1 MNESTTT
8 TTASTSPTATVTGKK
23 RKIRQDRWEQNRKKL
38 KRNSG
43 KSYASQS
50 GNKIPR
56 KKFRHTTDCCK
67 KNCSSSFDYKRQRE
81 IFKTFW
87 AMAEKPSQD
96 TFLISCIQGEE
107 IKYVKTV
114 TKRKNRSWSWKYS
127 FKVDGQDK
135 TVCKGFFLSLLQI
148 TESRMKTVLRFCK
161 SGTTVATEKRGKQP
175 NPAKISNVV
184 WSLVKEHW
192 STFPNKKSHYGSS
205 KTERKYFENPDLN
218 VKKMF
223 HAFQEYYFDKTGKQL
238 SLKYPTY
245 HRYFRENSDYSFRQR
260 KTDVCDFCTECKI
273 KLSANSSDP
282 CKESFRL
289 HEVKVAEYKVL
300 RQQCTKNINDDTLTV
315 EFDYAQNLPLPKLN
329 VSAQFYKRLLWL
341 YVFNTHC
348 FNDGDS
354 KFFCF
359 LECDGGKNGNSV
371 CSFLNDFLVKKLTEN
386 PELKKVVLLSDS
398 CGGQNKNKTLVRYC
412 AWLSVKMGVEIN
424 HIFPVR
430 GHSYCQC
437 DRNFGVYGTVLK
449 KVETVENPIEYLE
462 IMRTVRHKPKAFEA
476 EMSAHLLKEW
486 DKTLD
491 SFFLKV
497 PKAKGKKF
505 TIQKYVKL
513 SYKPTGTMSV
523 YADYNGAP
531 QNFNLFKL
539 NAFVSKDTELA
550 LANPAPVGIKTAK
563 KNDVLS
569 LMPFVKPVNR
579 EWYKNVLRGTCNDND
594 SAETDEMDSD

>member
-96 TFLISCIQGEE
+96 TFLISCIQREE

-260 KTDVCDFCTECKI
+260 KTEVCDFCTECKI

-329 VSAQFYKRLLWL
+329 V
-341 YVFNTHC
+341 
-348 FNDGDS
+348 
-354 KFFCF
+354 
-359 LECDGGKNGNSV
+359 
-371 CSFLNDFLVKKLTEN
+371 
-386 PELKKVVLLSDS
+386 
-398 CGGQNKNKTLVRYC
+398 
-412 AWLSVKMGVEIN
+412 
-424 HIFPVR
+424 
-430 GHSYCQC
+430 
-437 DRNFGVYGTVLK
+437 
-449 KVETVENPIEYLE
+449 
-462 IMRTVRHKPKAFEA
+462 
-476 EMSAHLLKEW
+476 
-486 DKTLD
+486 
-491 SFFLKV
+491 

-513 SYKPTGTMSV
+513 LYKPTGTMSV

>member
-96 TFLISCIQGEE
+96 TFLISCIQREE

-192 STFPNKKSHYGSS
+192 STLPNKKSHYGSS

-218 VKKMF
+218 
-223 HAFQEYYFDKTGKQL
+223 
-238 SLKYPTY
+238 
-245 HRYFRENSDYSFRQR
+245 
-260 KTDVCDFCTECKI
+260 
-273 KLSANSSDP
+273 
-282 CKESFRL
+282 
-289 HEVKVAEYKVL
+289 
-300 RQQCTKNINDDTLTV
+300 
-315 EFDYAQNLPLPKLN
+315 
-329 VSAQFYKRLLWL
+329 
-341 YVFNTHC
+341 
-348 FNDGDS
+348 
-354 KFFCF
+354 
-359 LECDGGKNGNSV
+359 
-371 CSFLNDFLVKKLTEN
+371 
-386 PELKKVVLLSDS
+386 
-398 CGGQNKNKTLVRYC
+398 
-412 AWLSVKMGVEIN
+412 
-424 HIFPVR
+424 
-430 GHSYCQC
+430 
-437 DRNFGVYGTVLK
+437 
-449 KVETVENPIEYLE
+449 
-462 IMRTVRHKPKAFEA
+462 
-476 EMSAHLLKEW
+476 
-486 DKTLD
+486 
-491 SFFLKV
+491 V

-594 SAETDEMDSD
+594 SPETDEMDSD